1 MNFMNVEQKLMELGA
16 LELRRCGTAES
27 KAFIANRLAENT
39 MGEVCL
45 MESICAVDNRRE
57 ARKRVEENKG
67 APGVDGVKTTE
78 LAGVL
83 NRCWG
88 AIKTSLLEGT
98 YEPLPVR
105 RKSIDKP
112 DGGTRDLGIPVVQDR
127 FVQQAMTQVLTHLY
141 DHTFSDSSFGYRPG
155 RSQAQAVERAR
166 WYVQRGANYVVSI
179 DLSKFF
185 DRVNHDRLMSRL
197 AMRIKDKRVLKLIRA
212 FLNSGIT
219 LENDETIYPG
229 EGTPQGGPL
238 SPLLSNIVLDELD
251 KELER
256 RGLRFVRYADDIV
269 IFVRTRIAGERVLKS
284 VTRFLRERMKLKVNE
299 DKSRVDQ
306 PWDVKFLGFRI
317 TQMMGKTRLSIH
329 PKALERFKDKV
340 RETTRRG
347 RGVSLQQVIIDLN
360 RFIPGWLNYFRVGLS
375 KKLLQELNSWVVR
388 RLRAFH
394 WEQWKL
400 PRTKVKNLKKLGLKH
415 EDAVKMGNTRK
426 GAWRISKC
434 QSINYAM
441 PAKWFIKNYGL
452 TPLR

>member
-1 MNFMNVEQKLMELGA
+1 MNVEQELMELGA
-16 LELRRCGTAES
+16 VELRRCGSAES
-27 KAFIANRLAENT
+27 EAFIANRLAESAT
-39 MGEVCL
+39 GEVRL
-45 MESICAVDNRRE
+45 MESICGIDNRRE
-57 ARKRVEENKG
+57 ARKRVEKNKG

-105 RKSIDKP
+105 RKTIEKP

-127 FVQQAMTQVLTHLY
+127 FVQQATTQVLTHLF
-141 DHTFSDSSFGYRPG
+141 DHTFSDSSYGYRPG

-166 WYVQRGANYVVSI
+166 EHVQCGANYVVSI

-197 AMRIKDKRVLKLIRA
+197 ATRIKDKRVLKLIRA
-212 FLNSGIT
+212 FLNSGIM
-219 LENDETIYPG
+219 LENDEITYPG

-251 KELER
+251 KELEK

-269 IFVRTRIAGERVLKS
+269 IFVQTRRAGDRVLKS

-299 DKSRVDQ
+299 EKSSVEL
-306 PWDVKFLGFRI
+306 PWNVKFLGFRI

-329 PKALERFKDKV
+329 PKSLERFKDKV
-340 RETTRRG
+340 REVTRRS
-347 RGVSLQQVIIDLN
+347 RGVNVQQVIIELN

-375 KKLLQELNSWVVR
+375 KKLLQELNRWIVR
-388 RLRAFH
+388 KLRAFL

-400 PRTKVKNLKKLGLKH
+400 PRTKVRNLKRLGLRHKY
-415 EDAVKMGNTRK
+415 AVMLGNTRK
-426 GAWRISKC
+426 GPWRTSKHP
-434 QSINYAM
+434 SMNTVM
-441 PAKWFIKNYGL
+441 PHKWFIKTYGL

>member
-1 MNFMNVEQKLMELGA
+1 MNAEQTLMELGA
-16 LELRRCGTAES
+16 SELRRCGNAVS
-27 KAFIANRLAENT
+27 KAFIANRLSESAT
-39 MGEVCL
+39 GEVRL

-57 ARKRVEENKG
+57 ARKRVEKNKG

-105 RKSIDKP
+105 RKSIEKL
-112 DGGTRDLGIPVVQDR
+112 DGGIRDLGIPVVQDR
-127 FVQQAMTQVLTHLY
+127 FVQQATTQVLTHLY
-141 DHTFSDSSFGYRPG
+141 DHTFSDSSYGYRPG

-166 WYVQRGANYVVSI
+166 GYVQRGANYVVSI

-197 AMRIKDKRVLKLIRA
+197 ATRIKDKRVLKLIRA

-219 LENDETIYPG
+219 LETDEIIYLG

-251 KELER
+251 KELEK

-269 IFVRTRIAGERVLKS
+269 IFVRTRKAGDRVLKS
-284 VTRFLRERMKLKVNE
+284 VTRFLCERMKLKVNE
-299 DKSRVDQ
+299 EKSRVEL
-306 PWDVKFLGFRI
+306 PWNVKFLGFRI

-329 PKALERFKDKV
+329 PKALERFKEKV

-347 RGVSLQQVIIDLN
+347 RGVSLQQVVYDLN
-360 RFIPGWLNYFRVGLS
+360 RFIPGWLNYFRIGLS
-375 KKLLQELNSWVVR
+375 KKLLKELNRWIVR
-388 RLRAFH
+388 RLRAFL

-400 PRTKVKNLKKLGLKH
+400 PRTKVKNLKKLGLYHKY
-415 EDAVKMGNTRK
+415 AVMLGNTRK
-426 GAWRISKC
+426 GAWRTSRHP
-434 QSINYAM
+434 SMNTVL
-441 PAKWFIKNYGL
+441 PAKWFTKNYGL

>member
-1 MNFMNVEQKLMELGA
+1 MNVEQKLMELGA
-16 LELRRCGTAES
+16 VELRRCENAES
-27 KAFIANRLAENT
+27 KAFIANRLSESAT
-39 MGEVCL
+39 GDVRL
-45 MESICAVDNRRE
+45 MESICGIDNRRD
-57 ARKRVEENKG
+57 ALKRVQKNKG

-83 NRCWG
+83 KRCWG
-88 AIKTSLLEGT
+88 AIKTALLAGT

-105 RKSIDKP
+105 RKTIEKP

-127 FVQQAMTQVLTHLY
+127 FVMQATTQVLTHLY

-155 RSQAQAVERAR
+155 RSQAQAAERAR
-166 WYVQRGANYVVSI
+166 WYVQHGANYVVSI

-197 AMRIKDKRVLKLIRA
+197 ATRIKDKRVLKLIRA
-212 FLNSGIT
+212 FLNSGIM
-219 LENDETIYPG
+219 LESDEITYPG

-299 DKSRVDQ
+299 EKSRVEL
-306 PWDVKFLGFRI
+306 PWEVKFLGFRI
-317 TQMMGKTRLSIH
+317 TQMMGKARLSIH
-329 PKALERFKDKV
+329 PKALERFKDKI
-340 RETTRRG
+340 RETTRRS
-347 RGVSLQQVIIDLN
+347 RGVSLAMVVCDLN
-360 RFIPGWLNYFRVGLS
+360 RFIPGWLTYFRIGLS
-375 KKLLQELNSWVVR
+375 KKLLKELNRWIVR
-388 RLRAFH
+388 RLRAFL
-394 WEQWKL
+394 WKQWKL
-400 PRTKVKNLKKLGLKH
+400 PRTKVKNLKRLGLAH
-415 EDAVKMGNTRK
+415 EYAVMLGNTRK
-426 GAWRISKC
+426 GAWRTSEHP
-434 QSINYAM
+434 SMNTVM
-441 PAKWFIKNYGL
+441 PHKWFIKTYGL

>member
-1 MNFMNVEQKLMELGA
+1 MNVEQQLMDLRATELC
-16 LELRRCGTAES
+16 RCQYMES
-27 KAFIANRLAENT
+27 KEFIANHLAEST
-39 MGEVCL
+39 TGEDRL
-45 MESICAVDNRRE
+45 MESICAIDNRRD
-57 ARKRVEENKG
+57 ALKRVQKNKG
-67 APGVDGVKTTE
+67 APGVDGVKTRE

-88 AIKTSLLEGT
+88 AIKTSLLDGS

-105 RKSIDKP
+105 RKTIEKP

-127 FVQQAMTQVLTHLY
+127 FVQQATTQVLTAIY
-141 DHTFSDSSFGYRPG
+141 DHTFSDSSYGYRPG

-166 WYVQRGANYVVSI
+166 EYVQRGANYVVSI

-197 AMRIKDKRVLKLIRA
+197 AKRIKDKRVLKLIRA
-212 FLNSGIT
+212 FLNSGIM
-219 LENDETIYPG
+219 LENDEITYPG

-284 VTRFLRERMKLKVNE
+284 VSRFICERMKLKVNE
-299 DKSRVDQ
+299 DKSSVEL
-306 PWDVKFLGFRI
+306 PWNIKFLGFRI
-317 TQMMGKTRLSIH
+317 TQMMGKTRLGIH
-329 PKALERFKDKV
+329 PKSLERFKEKV
-340 RETTRRG
+340 REITRRT
-347 RGVSLQQVIIDLN
+347 RGVSLQWVIGDLN
-360 RFIPGWLNYFRVGLS
+360 RFIPGWLNYYRIGLS
-375 KKLLQELNSWVVR
+375 KKLMKELNRWILR
-388 RLRAFH
+388 RLRAFL

-415 EDAVKMGNTRK
+415 KYAVMFGNTRK
-426 GAWRISKC
+426 GAWRSSKHP
-434 QSINYAM
+434 SMNTAL
-441 PAKWFIKNYGL
+441 PSKWFIKNYGL
-452 TPLR
+452 TILR